1 MIEQTVK
8 DSRDLV
14 LLPITL
20 PRNFMDSPRLQTGG
34 GGRGVGGR
42 SKIIRTIEG
51 FFWVNSIKQLSA
63 GDYFYCATYPGLV
76 L

>member
-14 LLPITL
+14 LLSITL
-20 PRNFMDSPRLQTGG
+20 PRNVMDSPRLQKGG
-34 GGRGVGGR
+34 GGRGGGVER

-51 FFWVNSIKQLSA
+51 FFWVNSIKQ
-63 GDYFYCATYPGLV
+63 
-76 L
+76 

>member
-14 LLPITL
+14 LLSITL
-20 PRNFMDSPRLQTGG
+20 PRNFMDSPRLQMGE
-34 GGRGVGGR
+34 GGRGGGR

-51 FFWVNSIKQLSA
+51 FFWVNSVKQLSA